1 MCVLH
6 NSCLILYL
14 YDMKQQKL
22 LRYQYLRM
30 LTEQVDERGERV
42 PFDVRYLCKDGT
54 VTWLRQVVTISVN
67 VRRKRRKVKS
77 LVSGEI
83 RELHDV
89 LVLQVNDTKIVVN

>member
-1 MCVLH
+1 
-6 NSCLILYL
+6 
-14 YDMKQQKL
+14 MKKQKL

-30 LTEQVDERGERV
+30 LTEQVDERGDRV

-67 VRRKRRKVKS
+67 TRRKRRKVKS